1 MNKQEMVRRLVAD
14 SVNTA
19 LRETQCG
26 LLQTMFE
33 KGFMGYSNMPTER
46 LKKEMSL
53 RGLDIYPEEH
63 EDDDYED
70 ATLVVLSSFQ
80 SARPEIHYSD

>member
-1 MNKQEMVRRLVAD
+1 MNKHEMVRRLVAD

-19 LRETQCG
+19 LEETQCG

-33 KGFMGYSNMPTER
+33 KGFMGFSNMPAER
-46 LKKEMSL
+46 LRKEMSL
-53 RGLDIYPEEH
+53 RGLDTRNEEH

-70 ATLVVLSSFQ
+70 ATLLVLSSFA
-80 SARPEIHYSD
+80 SARSESHYFD